1 LARSS
6 FYAWRQRQEF
16 SVKGVAENPA
26 ITTEIMV
33 MFQEH
38 LGFFGSPRIHQE
50 LWALGRHVG
59 RLRVARL
66 MRRAQFGARI
76 PKAFRPSSR
85 ESRGAVGVVENLLQ

>member
-1 LARSS
+1 
-6 FYAWRQRQEF
+6 
-16 SVKGVAENPA
+16 VAENPA